1 MQVEVVLQDNLYFSL
16 SGCKLLE
23 LAVFK
28 WNQRKLGF
36 AVLNAC
42 CPRKTLHSQGG
53 YINSV
58 MYVVVVYCDLC
69 MSQWTSAGLCR
80 QDSVTIVVNYPEKL
94 PPSHMKEVIKQ

>member
-1 MQVEVVLQDNLYFSL
+1 MQDNLYSSP
-16 SGCKLLE
+16 SGCNPLKLAAFE
-23 LAVFK
+23 

-36 AVLNAC
+36 AVLNEC
-42 CPRKTLHSQGG
+42 CPRKMRHSQDG

-94 PPSHMKEVIKQ
+94 PPSDMKEVIKQ

>member
-1 MQVEVVLQDNLYFSL
+1 MQDNLYSSL
-16 SGCKLLE
+16 SGYNLLK
-23 LAVFK
+23 LAVFE
-28 WNQRKLGF
+28 WNQRKLSF

-42 CPRKTLHSQGG
+42 CPREIWHSQDG

-58 MYVVVVYCDLC
+58 MYVLVVYCDLC

-94 PPSHMKEVIKQ
+94 PPSDMKEVIKQ